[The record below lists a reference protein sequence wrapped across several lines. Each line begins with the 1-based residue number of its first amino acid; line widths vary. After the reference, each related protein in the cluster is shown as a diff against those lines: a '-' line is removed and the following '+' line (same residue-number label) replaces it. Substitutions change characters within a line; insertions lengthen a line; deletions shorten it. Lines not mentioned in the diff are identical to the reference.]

1 MQDANTPIHDIGSF
15 GRRLPIAGTEEMPA
29 EINRTDWEI
38 PYRSL
43 PVTIAREL
51 GWQLMT
57 DICCDVSR
65 YGGVLA
71 EKSLAEAK
79 IASPFAC
86 TLATSSR
93 LNLTACCLTST

>member
-1 MQDANTPIHDIGSF
+1 
-15 GRRLPIAGTEEMPA
+15 
-29 EINRTDWEI
+29 
-38 PYRSL
+38 
-43 PVTIAREL
+43 
-51 GWQLMT
+51 MT

-79 IASPFAC
+79 MASPFVC